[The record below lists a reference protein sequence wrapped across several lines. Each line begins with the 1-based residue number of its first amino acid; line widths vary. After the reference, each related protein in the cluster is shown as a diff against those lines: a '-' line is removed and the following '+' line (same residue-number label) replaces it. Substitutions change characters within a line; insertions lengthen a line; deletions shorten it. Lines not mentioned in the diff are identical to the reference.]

1 MKYLAPILIPF
12 LFLTSLLE
20 SAVISA
26 VEGNIIILDPIGDP
40 NINPL
45 INPERPVEINNEEVV
60 DIAESEDK
68 KLDMV
73 ITWDADEEEIYDF
86 YDAPNWDFSQSDS
99 LELDRDS
106 AITNILTITDA
117 LILEDS
123 PSYSNIEIGD
133 GFSVTLKS
141 TSLTFQNNN
150 GFTGVN
156 DDDDVVSTLNIFEGS
171 DMDAMFSAIGLEI
184 NVDSTSS
191 LTLRGAGD
199 SINSQT
205 ERSIVNLSPNAKLTL
220 SSLDQF
226 ALQGSDIYLN
236 GVSFSQNPSILKFN
250 GTTGTAIPEINFV
263 LFSAIPIL
271 LLLSNK
277 KRHP

>member
-1 MKYLAPILIPF
+1 MKRTLI
-12 LFLTSLLE
+12 TLLSIISVAK
-20 SAVISA
+20 SAVITS
-26 VEGNIIILDPIGDP
+26 VEGNVF
-40 NINPL
+40 L
-45 INPERPVEINNEEVV
+45 INPTENPSINPVVNIQRPIQISNEEVI

-73 ITWDADEEEIYDF
+73 ITWDAEEEDIYDF

-106 AITNILTITDA
+106 PIANILTITDA

-141 TSLTFQNNN
+141 TNFTFQNNN
-150 GFTGVN
+150 GFTGV
-156 DDDDVVSTLNIFEGS
+156 DDDDNVYSTLNITEGS
-171 DMDAMFSAIGLEI
+171 SMDAMFSAIGLKI

-205 ERSIVNLSPNAKLTL
+205 ERSIVNLSPNAQLTL

-226 ALQGSDIYLN
+226 AVQGDDIYFN
-236 GVSFSQNPSILKFN
+236 GVSFSQNPSILKFS
-250 GTTGTAIPEINFV
+250 GTTGTAIPEVNFI
-263 LFSAIPIL
+263 LFSAIPIIL
-271 LLLSNK
+271 LLNK
-277 KRHP
+277 KRRS

>member
-1 MKYLAPILIPF
+1 MKRTLI
-12 LFLTSLLE
+12 TLLSIISVAK
-20 SAVISA
+20 SAVITS
-26 VEGNIIILDPIGDP
+26 VEGNVF
-40 NINPL
+40 L
-45 INPERPVEINNEEVV
+45 INPTENPNVNPVVNIQRPIQISNEEVV

-73 ITWDADEEEIYDF
+73 ITWDAEEEDIYDF

-106 AITNILTITDA
+106 PIANILTITDA

-133 GFSVTLKS
+133 GFSVTLIS
-141 TSLTFQNNN
+141 TDFTFQNNN
-150 GFTGVN
+150 GFTGME
-156 DDDDVVSTLNIFEGS
+156 DDDNVYSVLNITEGS
-171 DMDAMFSAIGLEI
+171 SMDAMFSAIGLEI

-205 ERSIVNLSPNAKLTL
+205 ERSIVNLSPNAQLTL

-226 ALQGSDIYLN
+226 AVQGDDIYFN
-236 GVSFSQNPSILKFN
+236 GVSFSQNPSILKFSGN
-250 GTTGTAIPEINFV
+250 TGTAIPEMNFI
-263 LFSAIPIL
+263 LFSAIPIIL
-271 LLLSNK
+271 LLNNK
-277 KRHP
+277 RR

>member
-1 MKYLAPILIPF
+1 MKRTLI
-12 LFLTSLLE
+12 TLLSIISVAK
-20 SAVISA
+20 SAVITS
-26 VEGNIIILDPIGDP
+26 VEGNVFLINPTENP
-40 NINPL
+40 NINPVVN
-45 INPERPVEINNEEVV
+45 IERPIQINIEEVI

-73 ITWDADEEEIYDF
+73 ITWDAEEEDIYDF
-86 YDAPNWDFSQSDS
+86 YDAPNWDFTQSDS

-106 AITNILTITDA
+106 PIANILTITDA

-141 TSLTFQNNN
+141 TDFTFQNNN
-150 GFTGVN
+150 GFTGV
-156 DDDDVVSTLNIFEGS
+156 DDDDGVYSTLNITEGS
-171 DMDAMFSAIGLEI
+171 SMDAMFSAIGLKI

-199 SINSQT
+199 SINSQI

-220 SSLDQF
+220 SSLNQF
-226 ALQGSDIYLN
+226 TVQGDDIYLN
-236 GVSFSQNPSILKFN
+236 GVSFSQNPAILKFN
-250 GTTGTAIPEINFV
+250 GSTGTAIPEAHFI
-263 LFSAIPIL
+263 LLGSISIIL
-271 LLLSNK
+271 LLG
-277 KRHP
+277 RRGR

>member
-1 MKYLAPILIPF
+1 MKRTLI
-12 LFLTSLLE
+12 TLLSIISVAK
-20 SAVISA
+20 SAVITS
-26 VEGNIIILDPIGDP
+26 VEGNVF
-40 NINPL
+40 L
-45 INPERPVEINNEEVV
+45 INPTENPSINPVVNIQRPIQISNEEVI

-73 ITWDADEEEIYDF
+73 ITWDAEEEDIYDF

-106 AITNILTITDA
+106 PIANILTITDA

-141 TSLTFQNNN
+141 TNFTFQNNN
-150 GFTGVN
+150 GFTGV
-156 DDDDVVSTLNIFEGS
+156 DDDDNVYSTLNITEGS
-171 DMDAMFSAIGLEI
+171 SMDAMFSAIGLKI

-205 ERSIVNLSPNAKLTL
+205 ERSIVNLSPNAQLTL

-226 ALQGSDIYLN
+226 AVQGDDIYFN
-236 GVSFSQNPSILKFN
+236 GVSFSQNPEILKFN
-250 GTTGTAIPEINFV
+250 GNTGTAIPEAHLI
-263 LFSAIPIL
+263 LLSAISTIL
-271 LLLSNK
+271 LLGQ
-277 KRHP
+277 RRR

>member
-1 MKYLAPILIPF
+1 MKHTLI
-12 LFLTSLLE
+12 TLLSIISVAK
-20 SAVISA
+20 SAVITS
-26 VEGNIIILDPIGDP
+26 VEGNIFLINPTENP
-40 NINPL
+40 NINPVVN
-45 INPERPVEINNEEVV
+45 IQRPIQISNEEVV

-106 AITNILTITDA
+106 PIPNILTITDA

-123 PSYSNIEIGD
+123 PSFSNIEIGD

-141 TSLTFQNNN
+141 TDFTFQNNN
-150 GFTGVN
+150 GFTGV
-156 DDDDVVSTLNIFEGS
+156 DDDDNVYSTLNITEGS
-171 DMDAMFSAIGLEI
+171 SMNAMFSAIGLEI

-191 LTLRGAGD
+191 LTLRGAGA

-205 ERSIVNLSPNAKLTL
+205 ERSIVNLSPNAQLTL
-220 SSLDQF
+220 NSIDKFVQ
-226 ALQGSDIYLN
+226 QGDDIYLN

-250 GTTGTAIPEINFV
+250 GTTGTAIPEVNFI
-263 LFSAIPIL
+263 LFSAIPIIL
-271 LLLSNK
+271 LLNK
-277 KRHP
+277 KRRL

>member
-1 MKYLAPILIPF
+1 MKRTLI
-12 LFLTSLLE
+12 TLLSIISVAK
-20 SAVISA
+20 SAVITS
-26 VEGNIIILDPIGDP
+26 VEGNVFLINPTENP
-40 NINPL
+40 NINPVVN
-45 INPERPVEINNEEVV
+45 IQRPIQISNEEVV
-60 DIAESEDK
+60 EIAESEDK

-73 ITWDADEEEIYDF
+73 ITWDADEAEIYDF

-106 AITNILTITDA
+106 PIASILTITDA

-141 TSLTFQNNN
+141 TDFTFQNSN

-156 DDDDVVSTLNIFEGS
+156 DDDNAYSVLNITEGS
-171 DMDAMFSAIGLEI
+171 SMDAMFSTIGLKI

-220 SSLDQF
+220 SSLNQF
-226 ALQGSDIYLN
+226 TVQGDDIYLN
-236 GVSFSQNPSILKFN
+236 GVSFSKNPEILKFN
-250 GTTGTAIPEINFV
+250 GNTGTAIPEAHLI
-263 LFSAIPIL
+263 LLSAISTIL
-271 LLLSNK
+271 FLNQ
-277 KRHP
+277 RRRW

>member
-1 MKYLAPILIPF
+1 MKRTLI
-12 LFLTSLLE
+12 TLLSIVSVAK
-20 SAVISA
+20 SAVITS
-26 VEGNIIILDPIGDP
+26 VEGNVFLIDPTEDP

-45 INPERPVEINNEEVV
+45 INIQRPIEISNEEVV

-73 ITWDADEEEIYDF
+73 ITWDADEAEIYDF

-106 AITNILTITDA
+106 PIANILTITDA

-141 TSLTFQNNN
+141 TNFTFQNNN
-150 GFTGVN
+150 GFTGV
-156 DDDDVVSTLNIFEGS
+156 DDDDNVYSTLNITEGS
-171 DMDAMFSAIGLEI
+171 SMDAMFSAIGLKI

-205 ERSIVNLSPNAKLTL
+205 ERSIVNLSPNAQLTL

-226 ALQGSDIYLN
+226 AVQGDDIYFN
-236 GVSFSQNPSILKFN
+236 GVSFSQNPEILKFN
-250 GTTGTAIPEINFV
+250 GNTGTAIPEAHLI
-263 LFSAIPIL
+263 LLSAISTIL
-271 LLLSNK
+271 LLGQ
-277 KRHP
+277 RRR

>member
-1 MKYLAPILIPF
+1 MKTIILSLILISF
-12 LFLTSLLE
+12 AKA
-20 SAVISA
+20 AVITS
-26 VEGNIIILDPIGDP
+26 VEGNVFLINPTENP
-40 NINPL
+40 NINPVVN
-45 INPERPVEINNEEVV
+45 IQRPIQISNEEVV

-106 AITNILTITDA
+106 PIANILTITDA

-123 PSYSNIEIGD
+123 PSYSNIEIGN
-133 GFSVTLKS
+133 GFSVTLIS
-141 TSLTFQNNN
+141 TDFTFQNNN

-156 DDDDVVSTLNIFEGS
+156 DDDNVYSVLNISEGS
-171 DMDAMFSAIGLEI
+171 SMNAMFSAIGLEI

-199 SINSQT
+199 SINSQI
-205 ERSIVNLSPNAKLTL
+205 ERSIVNLSPNAQLTL
-220 SSLDQF
+220 SSIEEF
-226 ALQGSDIYLN
+226 VEQGDDIYLN

-250 GTTGTAIPEINFV
+250 GTTGTAIPESNSV
-263 LFSAIPIL
+263 LLASISAFL
-271 LLLSNK
+271 LLRTK
-277 KRHP
+277 KRL

>member
-1 MKYLAPILIPF
+1 MKYLTPILIPF

-26 VEGNIIILDPIGDP
+26 VEGNIIILDPIEDP

-60 DIAESEDK
+60 DIAESKDK

-73 ITWDADEEEIYDF
+73 ITWDADEAEIYDF

-99 LELDRDS
+99 LELNRDS
-106 AITNILTITDA
+106 PIANILTITDA

-123 PSYSNIEIGD
+123 PSYSNIEIAD

-141 TSLTFQNNN
+141 TNFTFKNNN

-156 DDDDVVSTLNIFEGS
+156 DDDNVYSTLNITEGS
-171 DMDAMFSAIGLEI
+171 SMNAMFSAIGLEI

-191 LTLRGAGD
+191 LTLRGGGA
-199 SINSQT
+199 SINSQI
-205 ERSIVNLSPNAKLTL
+205 ERSIVNLAPNAQLTL
-220 SSLDQF
+220 SSLEKF
-226 ALQGSDIYLN
+226 SEQGDDIYLN
-236 GVSFSQNPSILKFN
+236 GVSFSQNPDILKFN
-250 GTTGTAIPEINFV
+250 GTTATAIPETHFV
-263 LFSAIPIL
+263 LFSAIPII
-271 LLLSNK
+271 LLLSK
-277 KRHP
+277 KRRY